1 MVLMLY
7 FQFYFLCDFA
17 RFVKASI
24 DISGCSKSWKWGSRD
39 VELFN
44 KLVVDEIFCGT
55 TVH

>member
-7 FQFYFLCDFA
+7 FQFYLLYDFA

-24 DISGCSKSWKWGSRD
+24 NVSGGPWLSEWGSGD
-39 VELFN
+39 IKSFN
-44 KLVVDEIFCGT
+44 ESVVDEIFCGS